1 MEPDQ
6 LAELDRAKE
15 QLLVFARDVNAMY
28 QSERA
33 KARELADALAKL
45 QESYLAT
52 VRTLAFIVEA
62 KDSSTREHL
71 DRTHDYARALSRVVM
86 PGVEVGPALSYG
98 FLLHDVGKVGIPE
111 SILCKP
117 GPLTEEE
124 YEVMKTHP
132 LIGVQIVAPIAFL
145 DDSVDIIRCHHER
158 WDGKGYPDGLRAEGI
173 PLGAR
178 IFSVCDTFD
187 AMTSD
192 RPYRRALPFDDAVAE
207 IERCG
212 GTQFD
217 PDVVTA
223 FIAMCAELRD
233 DQGRPVRS
241 GPRA

>member
-6 LAELDRAKE
+6 AAQLAQAKE
-15 QLLVFARDVNAMY
+15 QLLVLARDVNAMY
-28 QSERA
+28 QSERQRS
-33 KARELADALAKL
+33 RELKEALEAL

-62 KDSSTREHL
+62 KDASTREHL
-71 DRTHDYARALSRVVM
+71 ERTHDYARALARVVT
-86 PGVEVGPALSYG
+86 GEEVGPELSYG

-117 GPLTEEE
+117 GPLTDTE

-132 LIGVQIVAPIAFL
+132 LIGVQIVTPIAFL
-145 DDSVDIIRCHHER
+145 GGAMDVIRCHHER
-158 WDGKGYPDGLRAEGI
+158 WDGRGYPDGLAGEDI

-178 IFSVCDTFD
+178 IFAVCDTFD

-192 RPYRRALPFDDAVAE
+192 RPYRRALPFEATVEE
-207 IERCG
+207 IERHA

-217 PDVVTA
+217 PQVVAA
-223 FIAMCAELRD
+223 FVGMCDALR
-233 DQGRPVRS
+233 GEGTPLAA
-241 GPRA
+241 G

>member
-6 LAELDRAKE
+6 AAQLAQAKE
-15 QLLVFARDVNAMY
+15 QLLVLARDVNAMY
-28 QSERA
+28 QAERA
-33 KARELADALAKL
+33 RSKELQEALDALQAN
-45 QESYLAT
+45 YLAT

-62 KDSSTREHL
+62 KDASTREHL
-71 DRTHDYARALSRVVM
+71 ERTHDYARALARIVTGDE
-86 PGVEVGPALSYG
+86 PGPDLSYG

-117 GPLTEEE
+117 GPLTPEE

-145 DDSVDIIRCHHER
+145 GGAVDVIRCHHER
-158 WDGKGYPDGLRAEGI
+158 WDGRGYPDGLAGERI

-192 RPYRRALPFDDAVAE
+192 RPYRRAQPFEAAVEE
-207 IERCG
+207 IERHAG
-212 GTQFD
+212 SQFD
-217 PDVVTA
+217 PEVVRA
-223 FIAMCAELRD
+223 FVRLCEELRREGSD
-233 DQGRPVRS
+233 
-241 GPRA
+241 RAAG

>member
-1 MEPDQ
+1 VEPDQ
-6 LAELDRAKE
+6 AAQLAQAKE
-15 QLLVFARDVNAMY
+15 QLLVLARDVNAMY
-28 QSERA
+28 QAERA
-33 KARELADALAKL
+33 RARELEAALEAL
-45 QESYLAT
+45 QENYLAT

-71 DRTHDYARALSRVVM
+71 ERTHDYARALSRVVM
-86 PGVEVGPALSYG
+86 PGQEVGAELSYG

-117 GPLTEEE
+117 GPLTDEE

-145 DDSVDIIRCHHER
+145 GNAVEVIRCHHER
-158 WDGKGYPDGLRAEGI
+158 WDGRGYPDGLAGENI

-192 RPYRRALPFDDAVAE
+192 RPYRRALPFDFAVEE
-207 IERCG
+207 IERNG

-217 PDVVTA
+217 PVVVDA
-223 FIAMCAELRD
+223 FVQMCSQLRPT
-233 DQGRPVRS
+233 GTGSV
-241 GPRA
+241 

>member
-6 LAELDRAKE
+6 AAQLAQAKE
-15 QLLVFARDVNAMY
+15 QLLVLARDVNAMY
-28 QSERA
+28 QAERA
-33 KARELADALAKL
+33 RARELEAALAAL
-45 QESYLAT
+45 QENYLAT

-71 DRTHDYARALSRVVM
+71 ERTHDYARALSRVVTGGED
-86 PGVEVGPALSYG
+86 PGPELSYG

-117 GPLTEEE
+117 GPLTDEE

-145 DDSVDIIRCHHER
+145 DRSVDIIRCHHER
-158 WDGKGYPDGLRAEGI
+158 WDGRGYPDGLKGEEI

-192 RPYRRALPFDDAVAE
+192 RPYRRALPFDHAVEE
-207 IERCG
+207 IQRCR

-217 PDVVTA
+217 PQAVDA
-223 FIAMCAELRD
+223 FVDMCAQL
-233 DQGRPVRS
+233 GGGS
-241 GPRA
+241 GLAAG

>member
-1 MEPDQ
+1 VEPDEA
-6 LAELDRAKE
+6 AELVQAKE
-15 QLLVFARDVNAMY
+15 QLLVLARDVNALY
-28 QSERA
+28 QAERVR
-33 KARELADALAKL
+33 ARELETALEAL
-45 QESYLAT
+45 QENYLAT

-71 DRTHDYARALSRVVM
+71 ERTHDYAKALARVVT
-86 PGVEVGPALSYG
+86 GGDVDVEQSYG

-117 GPLTEEE
+117 GPLTTEE

-132 LIGVQIVAPIAFL
+132 LIGVQIVAPIRFL
-145 DDSVDIIRCHHER
+145 GDATQIIRCHHER
-158 WDGKGYPDGLRAEGI
+158 WDGKGYPDGLAEENI
-173 PLGAR
+173 PLSAR

-192 RPYRRALPFDDAVAE
+192 RPYRRALPFDDAVSE
-207 IERCG
+207 IDRCS

-223 FIAMCAELRD
+223 FVEMCADLRVATD
-233 DQGRPVRS
+233 VAAG
-241 GPRA
+241 

>member
-1 MEPDQ
+1 MDFDQAAQ
-6 LAELDRAKE
+6 LAQAKE
-15 QLLVFARDVNAMY
+15 QLLTLARDVNAMY

-33 KARELADALAKL
+33 RARELEEALAAL
-45 QESYLAT
+45 QENYLAT

-71 DRTHDYARALSRVVM
+71 ERTHDYARALSRVVN
-86 PGVEVGPALSYG
+86 PGQEAGAELSYG

-117 GPLTEEE
+117 GPLTDEE

-132 LIGVQIVAPIAFL
+132 LIGVQIVAPIKFL
-145 DDSVDIIRCHHER
+145 GTAVEVIRCHHER
-158 WDGKGYPDGLRAEGI
+158 WDGRGYPDGLAGEDI
-173 PLGAR
+173 PIGAR

-192 RPYRRALPFDDAVAE
+192 RPDRRALPFDYAVEE

-217 PDVVTA
+217 PVVVDA
-223 FIAMCAELRD
+223 FVEMCAQL
-233 DQGRPVRS
+233 GGGS
-241 GPRA
+241 GLAAG

>member
-1 MEPDQ
+1 VEPDRVEELEQAKQQ
-6 LAELDRAKE
+6 LVVL
-15 QLLVFARDVNAMY
+15 ARDVNAMY
-28 QSERA
+28 QAERA
-33 KARELADALAKL
+33 RARELEEALAAL
-45 QESYLAT
+45 QDNYLAT

-71 DRTHDYARALSRVVM
+71 ERTHDYARALTRVV
-86 PGVEVGPALSYG
+86 GGTDAGPELSYG

-117 GPLTEEE
+117 GPLTPEE

-145 DDSVDIIRCHHER
+145 NGSIEIIRCHHER
-158 WDGKGYPDGLRAEGI
+158 WDGRGYPDGLAGEDI
-173 PLGAR
+173 PVGAR

-192 RPYRRALPFDDAVAE
+192 RPYRRALPFDDAVME
-207 IERCG
+207 IERNG

-217 PDVVTA
+217 PQVVTS
-223 FIAMCAELRD
+223 FVEMCAALRNND
-233 DQGRPVRS
+233 VAAG
-241 GPRA
+241 

>member
-6 LAELDRAKE
+6 AAQLAQAKE
-15 QLLVFARDVNAMY
+15 QLVVLARDVNAMY
-28 QSERA
+28 QAERA
-33 KARELADALAKL
+33 RSRELEQALAAL
-45 QESYLAT
+45 QDNYLAT

-71 DRTHDYARALSRVVM
+71 ERTHDYARALARVVT
-86 PGVEVGPALSYG
+86 GNDAGAELAYG

-117 GPLTEEE
+117 GPLTDEE

-145 DDSVDIIRCHHER
+145 GSAVEVIRCHHER
-158 WDGKGYPDGLRAEGI
+158 WDGKGYPDGLAEEDI

-192 RPYRRALPFDDAVAE
+192 RPYRRALSFDYAVEE
-207 IERCG
+207 IDRCG

-217 PDVVTA
+217 PTVVEA
-223 FIAMCAELRD
+223 FTKMCAQLRSE
-233 DQGRPVRS
+233 GR
-241 GPRA
+241 GLAAG

>member
-1 MEPDQ
+1 MEPDDAAALRQ
-6 LAELDRAKE
+6 AHE
-15 QLLVFARDVNAMY
+15 QLRVLARDVNEMY
-28 QSERA
+28 QAERSR
-33 KARELADALAKL
+33 ARELETALQAL
-45 QESYLAT
+45 RDNYLAT

-71 DRTHDYARALSRVVM
+71 ERTHDYARALARVVM
-86 PGVEVGPALSYG
+86 PSQGVTVEMSYG

-117 GPLTEEE
+117 GPLTDAE

-132 LIGVQIVAPIAFL
+132 LIGVQIVTPMAFL
-145 DDSVDIIRCHHER
+145 GDAVDVIRCHHER
-158 WDGKGYPDGLRAEGI
+158 WDGHGYPDGLAGENI

-192 RPYRRALPFDDAVAE
+192 RPYRRALPFDDAVSE
-207 IERCG
+207 IERNG

-217 PDVVTA
+217 PDVVKA
-223 FIAMCAELRD
+223 FIEMCNELRAP
-233 DQGRPVRS
+233 GTGLVA
-241 GPRA
+241 G

>member
-6 LAELDRAKE
+6 AAQLAQAKE
-15 QLLVFARDVNAMY
+15 QLLVLARDVNAMY
-28 QSERA
+28 QAERA
-33 KARELADALAKL
+33 RARELEAAQDALRDN
-45 QESYLAT
+45 YLAT

-71 DRTHDYARALSRVVM
+71 ERTHDYARALARVVM
-86 PGVEVGPALSYG
+86 AGEEVSDELSYG

-117 GPLTEEE
+117 GPLTDEE

-132 LIGVQIVAPIAFL
+132 LIGVQIVAPIQFL
-145 DDSVDIIRCHHER
+145 GTAVDVIRCHHER
-158 WDGKGYPDGLRAEGI
+158 WDGRGYPDGLAGEGI

-192 RPYRRALPFDDAVAE
+192 RPYRRALPFDAAVEE
-207 IERCG
+207 IDRCR

-217 PDVVTA
+217 PTVVDA
-223 FIAMCAELRD
+223 FVEMCSELRAEGT
-233 DQGRPVRS
+233 GRAA
-241 GPRA
+241 G

>member
-1 MEPDQ
+1 MEPDHAAQ
-6 LAELDRAKE
+6 LLQAQE
-15 QLLVFARDVNAMY
+15 QLRVLARDVNAMY
-28 QSERA
+28 QAERA
-33 KARELADALAKL
+33 RARELEAALAAL
-45 QESYLAT
+45 QDNYLAT

-71 DRTHDYARALSRVVM
+71 ERTHDYARALARVVM
-86 PGVEVGPALSYG
+86 GGDEVGPEMSYG

-117 GPLTEEE
+117 GPLTDEE

-145 DDSVDIIRCHHER
+145 NNAVDVIRCHHER
-158 WDGKGYPDGLRAEGI
+158 WDGRGYPDGLAGEDI

-192 RPYRRALPFDDAVAE
+192 RPYRRALPFDYAVEE
-207 IERCG
+207 IARCRA
-212 GTQFD
+212 TQFD
-217 PDVVTA
+217 PVVVDA
-223 FIAMCAELRD
+223 FVEMCAQL
-233 DQGRPVRS
+233 GGGS
-241 GPRA
+241 GLAAG

>member
-1 MEPDQ
+1 MDFDQAAQ
-6 LAELDRAKE
+6 LAQAKE
-15 QLLVFARDVNAMY
+15 QLLTLARDVNAMY

-33 KARELADALAKL
+33 RARELEEALAAL
-45 QESYLAT
+45 QENYLAT

-71 DRTHDYARALSRVVM
+71 ERTHDYARALSRVVN
-86 PGVEVGPALSYG
+86 PGQEAGAELSYG

-117 GPLTEEE
+117 GPLTDEE

-132 LIGVQIVAPIAFL
+132 LIGVQIVAPIKFL
-145 DDSVDIIRCHHER
+145 GTAVEVIRCHHER
-158 WDGKGYPDGLRAEGI
+158 WDGRGYPDGLAGEDI
-173 PLGAR
+173 PIGAR

-192 RPYRRALPFDDAVAE
+192 RPYRRALPFDYAVEE

-217 PDVVTA
+217 PVVVDA
-223 FIAMCAELRD
+223 FVEMCAQL
-233 DQGRPVRS
+233 GGGS
-241 GPRA
+241 GLAAG

>member
-1 MEPDQ
+1 MDFDQ
-6 LAELDRAKE
+6 AAELAQAKE
-15 QLLVFARDVNAMY
+15 QLLTLARDVNAMY

-33 KARELADALAKL
+33 RARELEEALAAL
-45 QESYLAT
+45 QENYLAT

-71 DRTHDYARALSRVVM
+71 ERTHDYARALSRVVN
-86 PGVEVGPALSYG
+86 PGQEAGAELSYG

-117 GPLTEEE
+117 GPLTDEE

-132 LIGVQIVAPIAFL
+132 LIGVQIVAPIKFL
-145 DDSVDIIRCHHER
+145 GNAVEVIRCHHER
-158 WDGKGYPDGLRAEGI
+158 WDGRGYPDGLAGEGI
-173 PLGAR
+173 PIGAR

-192 RPYRRALPFDDAVAE
+192 RPYRRALPFDYAVEE

-217 PDVVTA
+217 PVVVDA
-223 FIAMCAELRD
+223 FVEMCAQL
-233 DQGRPVRS
+233 GGGS
-241 GPRA
+241 GLAAG

>member
-1 MEPDQ
+1 VEPDQ
-6 LAELDRAKE
+6 AAQLAQAKE
-15 QLLVFARDVNAMY
+15 QLLVLARDVNAMY
-28 QSERA
+28 QAERERSRQLKEA
-33 KARELADALAKL
+33 LDALR
-45 QESYLAT
+45 ENYLAT

-71 DRTHDYARALSRVVM
+71 ERTHDYARALARVVTREDAGEEM
-86 PGVEVGPALSYG
+86 SYG

-117 GPLTEEE
+117 GPLTEAE

-145 DDSVDIIRCHHER
+145 GSAVDVIRCHHER
-158 WDGKGYPDGLRAEGI
+158 WDGRGYPDGLAGEDI

-192 RPYRRALPFDDAVAE
+192 RPYRRAVPFDAAVEE

-217 PDVVTA
+217 PEVVRA
-223 FIAMCAELRD
+223 FVGMCNDLRTE
-233 DQGRPVRS
+233 GSPLAA
-241 GPRA
+241 G

>member
-1 MEPDQ
+1 VDFDQ
-6 LAELDRAKE
+6 AAELAQAKE
-15 QLLVFARDVNAMY
+15 QLLALARDVNAMY

-33 KARELADALAKL
+33 RARELEEALAAL
-45 QESYLAT
+45 QENYLAT

-71 DRTHDYARALSRVVM
+71 ERTHDYARALSRVVN
-86 PGVEVGPALSYG
+86 PGQEAGAELSYG

-117 GPLTEEE
+117 GPLTDEE

-132 LIGVQIVAPIAFL
+132 LIGVQIVAPIKFL
-145 DDSVDIIRCHHER
+145 GNAVEVIRCHHER
-158 WDGKGYPDGLRAEGI
+158 WDGKGYPDGLAGEDI
-173 PLGAR
+173 PIGAR

-192 RPYRRALPFDDAVAE
+192 RPYRRALPFDYAVEE

-217 PDVVTA
+217 PVVVDS
-223 FIAMCAELRD
+223 FVEMCAQL
-233 DQGRPVRS
+233 GGGS
-241 GPRA
+241 GLAAG

>member
-1 MEPDQ
+1 MDFDEAAQ
-6 LAELDRAKE
+6 LAQAKE
-15 QLLVFARDVNAMY
+15 QLLALARDVNAMY
-28 QSERA
+28 QSERTR
-33 KARELADALAKL
+33 ARELEEALAAL
-45 QESYLAT
+45 QENYLAT

-71 DRTHDYARALSRVVM
+71 ERTHDYARALSRVVN
-86 PGVEVGPALSYG
+86 PGQEAGAELSYG

-117 GPLTEEE
+117 GPLTDEE

-132 LIGVQIVAPIAFL
+132 LIGVQIVAPIKFL
-145 DDSVDIIRCHHER
+145 GNAVEVIRCHHER
-158 WDGKGYPDGLRAEGI
+158 WDGKGYPDGLAGEGI
-173 PLGAR
+173 PVGAR

-192 RPYRRALPFDDAVAE
+192 RPYRRALSFDYAVEE

-217 PDVVTA
+217 PVVVDA
-223 FIAMCAELRD
+223 FVELCAQL
-233 DQGRPVRS
+233 GGGS
-241 GPRA
+241 GLAAG

>member
-1 MEPDQ
+1 MGPDEAAA
-6 LAELDRAKE
+6 LAQAKE
-15 QLLVFARDVNAMY
+15 QLLVLARDVNAMY
-28 QSERA
+28 QSERERSRQLQEA
-33 KARELADALAKL
+33 LDALQA
-45 QESYLAT
+45 SYLAT

-71 DRTHDYARALSRVVM
+71 ERTHDYARALARVVM
-86 PGVEVGPALSYG
+86 PDREVGPELSYG

-117 GPLTEEE
+117 GPLTDEE

-145 DDSVDIIRCHHER
+145 ENSVEIIRCHHER
-158 WDGKGYPDGLRAEGI
+158 WDGRGYPDGLAGEGI

-192 RPYRRALPFDDAVAE
+192 RPYRRALPFDDAVSE

-217 PDVVTA
+217 PDVVA
-223 FIAMCAELRD
+223 SFVQMCDRLRD
-233 DQGRPVRS
+233 GS
-241 GPRA
+241 GKAVGA

>member
-1 MEPDQ
+1 VGPDEA
-6 LAELDRAKE
+6 LALAQAQE
-15 QLLVFARDVNAMY
+15 QLLVLARDVNAMY
-28 QSERA
+28 QAERTR
-33 KARELADALAKL
+33 ARELSEALAAL
-45 QESYLAT
+45 QDSYLAT

-71 DRTHDYARALSRVVM
+71 DRTHDYARALARVVM
-86 PGVEVGPALSYG
+86 PEVEVGPALSYG

-117 GPLTEEE
+117 GPLTEDE

-145 DDSVDIIRCHHER
+145 NDSVDIIRCHHER
-158 WDGKGYPDGLRAEGI
+158 WDGRGYPDGLAGEGI

-217 PDVVTA
+217 PDVTTA
-223 FIAMCAELRD
+223 FVAMCDELLR
-233 DQGRPVRS
+233 GNGGAVRF
-241 GPRA
+241 GTGT

>member
-6 LAELDRAKE
+6 AAQLAQAKE
-15 QLLVFARDVNAMY
+15 QLLVLAKDVNAMY
-28 QSERA
+28 QAERA
-33 KARELADALAKL
+33 RATELEAALAAL
-45 QESYLAT
+45 QDNYLAT

-71 DRTHDYARALSRVVM
+71 ERTHDYARALSRVVQ
-86 PGVEVGPALSYG
+86 PGQDIGAELSYG

-117 GPLTEEE
+117 GPLTDEE

-132 LIGVQIVAPIAFL
+132 LIGVQIVAPIQFL
-145 DDSVDIIRCHHER
+145 GTAVEVIRCHHER
-158 WDGKGYPDGLRAEGI
+158 WDGRGYPDGLAGENI

-192 RPYRRALPFDDAVAE
+192 RPYRRAVPFDDAVEE

-217 PDVVTA
+217 PTVVDA
-223 FIAMCAELRD
+223 FVQMCAQLRPA
-233 DQGRPVRS
+233 GS
-241 GPRA
+241 GVA

>member
-1 MEPDQ
+1 VRPDEAEE
-6 LAELDRAKE
+6 LARAKE
-15 QLLVFARDVNAMY
+15 QLLVLARDVNEMY
-28 QSERA
+28 QAERA
-33 KARELADALAKL
+33 RAKELESALDAL
-45 QESYLAT
+45 QESYLST

-71 DRTHDYARALSRVVM
+71 ERTHDYASALARVVM
-86 PGVEVGPALSYG
+86 PGVEVGPDLTYG

-117 GPLTEEE
+117 GPLTDEE

-132 LIGVQIVAPIAFL
+132 LIGVQIVAPIKFL
-145 DDSVDIIRCHHER
+145 GNAVEVIRCHHER
-158 WDGKGYPDGLRAEGI
+158 WDGRGYPDGLAGENI
-173 PLGAR
+173 PVGAR

-192 RPYRRALPFDDAVAE
+192 RPYRRALPFDDAVTE

-217 PDVVTA
+217 PEVVDS
-223 FIAMCAELRD
+223 FVRMCAQLR
-233 DQGRPVRS
+233 G
-241 GPRA
+241 GAGLAAG

>member
-1 MEPDQ
+1 VNPDDAAA
-6 LAELDRAKE
+6 LAQAKE
-15 QLLVFARDVNAMY
+15 QLLVLARDVNEMY
-28 QSERA
+28 QAERA
-33 KARELADALAKL
+33 RARELEDALDAL

-71 DRTHDYARALSRVVM
+71 ERTHDYARALARVVM
-86 PGVEVGPALSYG
+86 PDTEVSPELTYG

-117 GPLTEEE
+117 GPLTDEE

-132 LIGVQIVAPIAFL
+132 LIGVQIVAPIKFL
-145 DDSVDIIRCHHER
+145 AGAVDVIRCHHER
-158 WDGKGYPDGLRAEGI
+158 WDGRGYPDGLAAEDI

-192 RPYRRALPFDDAVAE
+192 RPYRRALPFDDAVSE

-217 PDVVTA
+217 PEVVDA
-223 FIAMCAELRD
+223 FVRMCAQLR
-233 DQGRPVRS
+233 G
-241 GPRA
+241 GTAGLAAG

>member
-1 MEPDQ
+1 VEPDQ
-6 LAELDRAKE
+6 ATQLAQAKE
-15 QLLVFARDVNAMY
+15 QLLVLARDVNAMY
-28 QSERA
+28 QAERTR
-33 KARELADALAKL
+33 ARELEAALTAL
-45 QESYLAT
+45 QANYLAT

-71 DRTHDYARALSRVVM
+71 ERTHDYARALARVVTGAD
-86 PGVEVGPALSYG
+86 PGAEVSYG

-117 GPLTEEE
+117 GPLTDAE

-132 LIGVQIVAPIAFL
+132 LIGVQIVQPIEFL
-145 DDSVDIIRCHHER
+145 GGAVDIIRCHHER
-158 WDGKGYPDGLRAEGI
+158 WDGRGYPDGLAEEQI

-207 IERCG
+207 IERNG
-212 GTQFD
+212 GSQFD
-217 PDVVTA
+217 PTVVDA
-223 FIAMCAELRD
+223 FVSMCATLKV
-233 DQGRPVRS
+233 QGAAA
-241 GPRA
+241 G

>member
-6 LAELDRAKE
+6 AAQLAQAKE
-15 QLLVFARDVNAMY
+15 QLLVLARDVNAMY
-28 QSERA
+28 QAERT
-33 KARELADALAKL
+33 RSRQLAEALDAL
-45 QESYLAT
+45 QDSYLAT

-71 DRTHDYARALSRVVM
+71 ERTHDYARALARVVTAA
-86 PGVEVGPALSYG
+86 EVGHELSYG

-117 GPLTEEE
+117 GPLTDAE

-145 DDSVDIIRCHHER
+145 GGAVDVIRCHHER
-158 WDGKGYPDGLRAEGI
+158 WDGRGYPDGLGGEDI

-192 RPYRRALPFDDAVAE
+192 RPYRRALPFEAAVEE
-207 IERCG
+207 IERCS

-217 PDVVTA
+217 PEVVTA
-223 FIAMCAELRD
+223 FVQMCDELR
-233 DQGRPVRS
+233 GEGTPLAA
-241 GPRA
+241 G

>member
-1 MEPDQ
+1 MEPDEAARMQ
-6 LAELDRAKE
+6 E
-15 QLLVFARDVNAMY
+15 QHEQMLVLARDINGMY
-28 QSERA
+28 QAERA
-33 KARELADALAKL
+33 RARELESALEAL
-45 QESYLAT
+45 RENYLAT

-62 KDSSTREHL
+62 KDASTREHL
-71 DRTHDYARALSRVVM
+71 ERTHDYARSLAKVVTDE
-86 PGVEVGPALSYG
+86 EVGAELSYG

-117 GPLTEEE
+117 GPLTPEE

-145 DDSVDIIRCHHER
+145 GSAVEVIRCHHER
-158 WDGKGYPDGLRAEGI
+158 WDGKGYPDGLAAENI
-173 PLGAR
+173 PLSAR

-192 RPYRRALPFDDAVAE
+192 RPYRRALSFDDAVME

-217 PDVVTA
+217 PDIVESFVR
-223 FIAMCAELRD
+223 MCGELR
-233 DQGRPVRS
+233 GGTGVAS
-241 GPRA
+241 

>member
-1 MEPDQ
+1 MHPDPHGID
-6 LAELDRAKE
+6 ELVRAKE
-15 QLLVFARDVNAMY
+15 QLLVLARDVNAMY
-28 QSERA
+28 QAE
-33 KARELADALAKL
+33 KARSRELEQALSAL
-45 QESYLAT
+45 QDNCLAT

-71 DRTHDYARALSRVVM
+71 ERTHDYAQALARIAM
-86 PGVEVGPALSYG
+86 PLVPVGSELSYG

-117 GPLTEEE
+117 GPLTDEE

-145 DDSVDIIRCHHER
+145 GTATDVIRCHHER
-158 WDGKGYPDGLRAEGI
+158 WDGKGYPDGLAEEEI
-173 PLGAR
+173 PLPAR

-192 RPYRRALPFDDAVAE
+192 RPYRRALPFDYAVEE
-207 IERCG
+207 IDRCA

-217 PDVVTA
+217 PYVVQC
-223 FIAMCAELRD
+223 FVEMCADLRGPD
-233 DQGRPVRS
+233 GLAATRP
-241 GPRA
+241 

>member
-1 MEPDQ
+1 VEPDDAAR
-6 LAELDRAKE
+6 LAQAEE
-15 QLLVFARDVNAMY
+15 QLLVLAKDINAMY
-28 QSERA
+28 QAERA
-33 KARELADALAKL
+33 RARELEEALTAL
-45 QESYLAT
+45 RESYLAT

-71 DRTHDYARALSRVVM
+71 DRTHDYARALTRVVI
-86 PGVEVGPALSYG
+86 PGREAGPELSYG

-117 GPLTEEE
+117 GPLTDAE

-132 LIGVQIVAPIAFL
+132 LIGVQIVQPITFL
-145 DDSVDIIRCHHER
+145 GGAIEVIRCHHER
-158 WDGKGYPDGLRAEGI
+158 WDGRGYPDGLAAEEI

-192 RPYRRALPFDDAVAE
+192 RPYRRALPFDDAVSE

-223 FIAMCAELRD
+223 FVEMCTELRGGAAGVAAD
-233 DQGRPVRS
+233 TG
-241 GPRA
+241 

>member
-1 MEPDQ
+1 MEPDDA
-6 LAELDRAKE
+6 AELARAKE
-15 QLLVFARDVNAMY
+15 QLVVFARDVNALY
-28 QSERA
+28 QAERTRSE
-33 KARELADALAKL
+33 ELADALTRL

-71 DRTHDYARALSRVVM
+71 DRTHDYARALARVVM
-86 PGVEVGPALSYG
+86 PGVEIGPALSYG

-132 LIGVQIVAPIAFL
+132 IIGVQIVAPIQFL
-145 DDSVDIIRCHHER
+145 NDSVDIIRCHHER
-158 WDGKGYPDGLRAEGI
+158 WDGKGYPDGLAEEGI

-207 IERCG
+207 IDRCG

-223 FIAMCAELRD
+223 FVAMCAELRGD
-233 DQGRPVRS
+233 NGRAVGF
-241 GPRA
+241 GPRS